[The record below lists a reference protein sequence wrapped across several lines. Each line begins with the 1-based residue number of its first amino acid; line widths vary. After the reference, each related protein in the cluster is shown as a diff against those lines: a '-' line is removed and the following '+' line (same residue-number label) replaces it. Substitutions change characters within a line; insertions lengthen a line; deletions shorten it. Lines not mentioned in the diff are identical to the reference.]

1 MLTIGSDHPIV
12 LLLLRAASK
21 RAKESVA
28 LLHFD
33 AHLDTEGIY
42 HVDTRGPLYDKKGG

>member
-1 MLTIGSDHPIV
+1 LPW
-12 LLLLRAASK
+12 LRAASK

-33 AHLDTEGIY
+33 AAMDTEGIY
-42 HVDTRGPLYDKKGG
+42 HMGTRGPLYDK